1 MKKRLRQHM
10 EPHQVLL
17 SRRNTKPRGQLYKRR
32 GAGKKTKAHRMPP
45 KYMVTEDEV
54 YLVAQ
59 MVQDRTMEDFED
71 GECQRDRIQEEMA
84 YMRQIL

>member
-1 MKKRLRQHM
+1 
-10 EPHQVLL
+10 
-17 SRRNTKPRGQLYKRR
+17 
-32 GAGKKTKAHRMPP
+32 MPP